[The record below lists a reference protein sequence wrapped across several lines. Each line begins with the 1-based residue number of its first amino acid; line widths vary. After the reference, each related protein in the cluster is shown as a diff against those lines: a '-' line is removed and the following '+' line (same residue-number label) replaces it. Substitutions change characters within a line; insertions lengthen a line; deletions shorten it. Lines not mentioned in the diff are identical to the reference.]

1 LSDPRKREESANDMH
16 QDEGSDPGM
25 GDVAPFSDIVPIKPP
40 SPRPSRGDHRL
51 AFLPGRLRR
60 QLPVPDAVQ
69 GVVLEVR
76 EQKRRLVV
84 VYDAAAWFGEKS

>member
-1 LSDPRKREESANDMH
+1 MDRSREAGGQSA
-16 QDEGSDPGM
+16 P
-25 GDVAPFSDIVPIKPP
+25 PFSDIVPGKPT
-40 SPRPSRGDHRL
+40 RPSRGDHRL

-60 QLPVPDAVQ
+60 QLPFPDAVQ